1 MAVATLSEFF
11 QTARSFTDIVSY
23 ATDSYGAV
31 RAMALTPQVDLKAG
45 DVITSEGK
53 LWATGDTEAFVVVEP
68 STVIADGAFKKVN
81 VLRAPNMGSLVCLK
95 TDNLNFSSDAD
106 RDAGIAFLESQGFQ
120 TQVFYTS

>member
-1 MAVATLSEFF
+1 MAVALLSEFF
-11 QTARSFTDIVSY
+11 QTSRSFTDIVSY
-23 ATDSYGAV
+23 ATDSFGAV

-45 DVITSEGK
+45 DVITSQGF
-53 LWATGDTEAFVVVEP
+53 LWKSGDSEAFVVVEP
-68 STVIADGAFKKVN
+68 QAVIADAKFKKVN